1 MRLAFLFAALAL
13 PAATVAQTADT
24 KSAGDAWWH
33 HVEMLASD
41 AMEGRLNGSPAYM
54 RAADYVVAQFKAAG
68 LEPAGTKG
76 FLQPVRFVSQT
87 VDQAKSQAALV
98 RDGKAT
104 QLSAPNDIILSARGG
119 PAPEGVDA
127 PLVFIG
133 YGLHIPEA
141 GYDDLAGVDLKG
153 KIAVTIAGGPTNI
166 SGALKSDA
174 RAELAR
180 LLEERGAVGVIGL
193 TTDRQREQPFS
204 VAIGRAGQPAMYLAD
219 PALRDLQKPFFSAS
233 INPALM
239 DALFAASGHSFAE
252 IAAAADAAQP
262 LPHFALNQSLRATL
276 SVNRTD
282 VTSPNVVGRLRG
294 SDRALAGQ
302 VVVVSAHLDGLG
314 IGKPVA
320 GDAIYNGALDNAG
333 GVATVIEIAKKL
345 GAGPKPKRSIIF
357 VTATAE
363 EQGLLGSRA
372 FARAP
377 SIPQKIVAD
386 LNFDMPLPLFPLKS
400 VLVLGAD
407 ESSLGRDAAAVGQ
420 AMGLP
425 LTPDPFPDRNSFTR
439 SDQYSFIRVG
449 IPSLAFKFGFAAG
462 TPQAERERAW
472 RSERYHQ
479 PGDDLLQPNIEK
491 EDQARLNDFVA
502 GIALRVANARQSPA
516 WNKTSYFARFAK

>member
-1 MRLAFLFAALAL
+1 MLPMRLALLLAAASLPATALA
-13 PAATVAQTADT
+13 Q
-24 KSAGDAWWH
+24 SAGDAWWH
-33 HVEMLASD
+33 HVEMLAND
-41 AMEGRLNGSPAYM
+41 GMEGRLNGSPAYL
-54 RAADYVVAQFKAAG
+54 RAADYVVGQFKAAG
-68 LEPAGTKG
+68 LTPAGTQG

-87 VDQAKSQAALV
+87 VDQAKSSASFV

-104 QLSAPNDIILSARGG
+104 PLKTPDDIILSARGG
-119 PAPEGVDA
+119 PAPVSIDA

-141 GYDDLAGVDLKG
+141 GHDDLAGVDLKG
-153 KIAVTIAGGPTNI
+153 KIAVTINGGPANI

-174 RAELAR
+174 RAELAKY
-180 LLEERGAVGVIGL
+180 LEARGAVGAIGL
-193 TTDRQREQPFS
+193 TTDKQREQPFT
-204 VAIGRAGQPAMYLAD
+204 VAIGRSGQPAMYLAD
-219 PALRDLQKPFFSAS
+219 PALRDLKKPFFGAS

-239 DALFAASGHSFAE
+239 ETLFAASGHSFADL
-252 IAAAADAAQP
+252 AAAADASKP
-262 LPHFALNQSLRATL
+262 LPHFALNQSIRATL
-276 SVNRTD
+276 SVGRTD
-282 VTSPNVVGRLRG
+282 VTSPNIVGRLAG
-294 SDRALAGQ
+294 SDPKLAGE

-314 IGKPVA
+314 IGKPVN

-357 VTATAE
+357 VAATAE

-386 LNFDMPLPLFPLKS
+386 LNFDMPLPLYPLKS

-407 ESSLGRDAAAVGQ
+407 ESSLGLDAAAVGK

-425 LTPDPFPDRNSFTR
+425 LTPDPLPDRNSFTR

-449 IPSLAFKFGFAAG
+449 IPSLAFKFGFAAN
-462 TPQAERERAW
+462 TPEAAREKAW
-472 RSERYHQ
+472 RSDRYHQ
-479 PGDDLLQPNIEK
+479 PGDDTLQPNIEK

-502 GIALRVANARQSPA
+502 GIALRVADADAAPA
-516 WNKTSYFARFAK
+516 WNKTSFFARFAK